1 MKAVR
6 GIAGV
11 LLGFGFFY
19 TVARYLA
26 ASGIGLWPSLAATIA
41 AGAIAGYIAGLVAG
55 SHEFPWAATVGMGIV
70 GMGVASMREAGID
83 RPGWYQIAI
92 AGCGPISVM
101 IGAAVRLLT
110 RAGRRTS

>member
-1 MKAVR
+1 
-6 GIAGV
+6 
-11 LLGFGFFY
+11 
-19 TVARYLA
+19 
-26 ASGIGLWPSLAATIA
+26 
-41 AGAIAGYIAGLVAG
+41 
-55 SHEFPWAATVGMGIV
+55 MGIV